1 SGQLQQAATEQQQQD
16 IGRLPP
22 HRLPPR
28 TTHHAATAQA
38 MATTNV
44 SGANR
49 SANGRPNVPAWRLI
63 SLTSTAGPTTRNTNF
78 GSSGKPAREATTNAS
93 ASLHSASN
101 PASTAITST
110 PSTTCSPRNANQP
123 GGISTFIAAAIAAP
137 STRKPPASTRSA
149 RAVSVNARQ
158 R

>member
-1 SGQLQQAATEQQQQD
+1 CTTAPSAGRAGGAHVTPDRHRGQHHHDQAGAHQPPAMLRLDVPQVVAGPGQLQQAATEQQQQD

-78 GSSGKPAREATTNAS
+78 GSSGKPARE
-93 ASLHSASN
+93 
-101 PASTAITST
+101 
-110 PSTTCSPRNANQP
+110 
-123 GGISTFIAAAIAAP
+123 
-137 STRKPPASTRSA
+137 
-149 RAVSVNARQ
+149 
-158 R
+158 